1 QDPQPSRRCGAVVR
15 AQHVVLLA
23 LDLADEEPAD
33 VLVGRP
39 LDGAVVARARER
51 HVRQDTL
58 IYDALDPAALARA
71 PLRDHG
77 RAIGADA
84 FEAVHRQ
91 VGPWLVRLEL
101 GRGDPVGHHAL
112 RGALLPGS

>member
-1 QDPQPSRRCGAVVR
+1 MR
-15 AQHVVLLA
+15 
-23 LDLADEEPAD
+23 
-33 VLVGRP
+33 
-39 LDGAVVARARER
+39 ARAAGSSASYMN
-51 HVRQDTL
+51 TL

-112 RGALLPGS
+112 RVELLPGPDRRVREQDLAAFRGHGRSGSAGRRWGEGRGNRGGRG

>member
-1 QDPQPSRRCGAVVR
+1 RLPLRSTSFPYTTLFRSSNEVPRRAHLVAVATRSTIRQSGLVGSGLRRGVQDPQPSRRCGAVVR

-58 IYDALDPAALARA
+58 IYDALDPA
-71 PLRDHG
+71 
-77 RAIGADA
+77 
-84 FEAVHRQ
+84 
-91 VGPWLVRLEL
+91 
-101 GRGDPVGHHAL
+101 
-112 RGALLPGS
+112 